1 MIFEFAYIMHLLH
14 YLTNKSFNVYT
25 YAVKNN
31 GFFEP
36 IETHIVLL
44 EKSNLN
50 PNYSLFGTGL
60 QQNK

>member
-14 YLTNKSFNVYT
+14 YLTKKSFNVYT

-31 GFFEP
+31 GFFEA
-36 IETHIVLL
+36 IETHKVLL

-50 PNYSLFGTGL
+50 PI
-60 QQNK
+60 

>member
-14 YLTNKSFNVYT
+14 YLTKKPFNVYT

-31 GFFEP
+31 GFFEA
-36 IETHIVLL
+36 IETHKVLL

-50 PNYSLFGTGL
+50 PN
-60 QQNK
+60 